1 MEFESYQQF
10 WDHQASTPEAALAAV
25 DGSSDETIV
34 QRTGRF
40 AARQV
45 MAALLLQP
53 GDHVLELGC
62 GVGRIG
68 RELAGL
74 CNHWTGVDISRHMLE
89 HAHSRLSHLDNV
101 SFHQLTRTS
110 LQMIPDAS
118 IDKAYSIAVLCHMDK
133 EDMYLY
139 LQELHRV
146 LRPGGMIFVD
156 TWNLAHPV
164 GWKRWQYE
172 VRFWQKSEQ
181 NQRKDVA
188 RNQFC
193 SPDEFRF
200 YLERAKFQTISC
212 FENSPWIQAIAGKE
226 LARKQLKQQ
235 RKRVHKQQ
243 DQIAYSPLFSE
254 LFEKTVD
261 IIYGQLHPREAINFL
276 DQHTNTDED
285 TLFRPFISGLWAS
298 NTAQWGELPAEKSS
312 RKAE

>member
-10 WDHQASTPEAALAAV
+10 WDHRATTPEAALAAV

-45 MAALLLQP
+45 MAALNLQP
-53 GDHVLELGC
+53 VDHVLELGC

-68 RELAGL
+68 RELAGH
-74 CNHWTGVDISRHMLE
+74 CGHWTGVDISLQMLK
-89 HAHSRLSHLDNV
+89 HAADRLSHLGNV
-101 SFHQLTRTS
+101 SFHQLTRTA

-139 LQELHRV
+139 LQELQRV
-146 LRPGGMIFVD
+146 LKPGGTIFVD

-181 NQRKDVA
+181 SQRKDVA

-193 SPDEFRF
+193 SPDEFQL
-200 YLERAKFQTISC
+200 YLERADFQSICRFDT
-212 FENSPWIQAIAGKE
+212 SPWIQAIAGKD
-226 LARKQLKQQ
+226 LVRKQLKQE
-235 RKRVHKQQ
+235 RKRVKNQQ
-243 DQIAYSPLFSE
+243 EQIAYSPLFSE

-276 DQHTNTDED
+276 DQHANSDED
-285 TLFRPFISGLWAS
+285 TLFRPFINGLWES
-298 NTAQWGELPAEKSS
+298 NTAQWGEYTAEPI
-312 RKAE
+312 EEHT